1 MNKSRWDN
9 THYKLFAA
17 SLEEVIC
24 KRNNSEEENIAQQK
38 CQIETLC
45 NYEKGFRDTLISSI
59 EGREAYTDFIKY
71 VRDER
76 KNILA
81 ARPYF
86 RERQEIF
93 KSRIA
98 PALRNRSEDELS
110 KFNINYSFI
119 SFVMGLGRFGEET
132 QVYKIAQNVKDIRNE
147 LIQTNIPMAISRARA
162 FVRHS
167 QQHLEYMDL
176 IQIAT
181 EGLIA
186 AIDKFVLPYNDSFG
200 GVLYGRVTGDLI
212 EANSETLIHFY
223 PKDKRLIYNANKFV
237 KSGKTFEEIAKYLNE
252 EFSKDG
258 KSVNLTDAH
267 ELQQLHVASYTVSGD
282 STGESD
288 DSHEDKNPI
297 NRFEADNNWRPDV
310 SLEETEALGV
320 VKKMISKL
328 SLFERKFL
336 ALKGINNDSFLQ

>member
-1 MNKSRWDN
+1 MRRYNDSS
-9 THYKLFAA
+9 HYKQFAA
-17 SLEEVIC
+17 SLEEVIS
-24 KRNNSEEENIAQQK
+24 KRANSDEENVAQQK
-38 CQIETLC
+38 LQIETLC
-45 NYEKGFRDTLISSI
+45 KYEVEF
-59 EGREAYTDFIKY
+59 REALVQNMQGKDVYTDFIKY

-93 KSRIA
+93 KSQIA
-98 PALRNRSEDELS
+98 PALRNRNEEELY

-119 SFVMGLGRFGEET
+119 SFVMGLGRFGTET
-132 QVYKIAQNVKDIRNE
+132 EIFEIAENVKEIRNE
-147 LIQTNIPMAISRARA
+147 LIQTNIPMAISRARVFA
-162 FVRHS
+162 RHS

-186 AIDKFVLPYNDSFG
+186 AVDKFVLPYNDSFG

-237 KSGKTFEEIAKYLNE
+237 KAGKTFEEIAEKINE
-252 EFSKDG
+252 ESSVKAG
-258 KSVNLTDAH
+258 KKVDLTDAH
-267 ELQQLHVASYTVSGD
+267 ELQQLHIASYTISGD
-282 STGESD
+282 SAGGSED
-288 DSHEDKNPI
+288 ADDKNPI
-297 NRFEADNNWRPDV
+297 NRFEADSNWRPDV
-310 SLEETEALGV
+310 MFEEAETMDV
-320 VKKMISKL
+320 IKKMISQL
-328 SLFERKFL
+328 SVFERKFI
-336 ALKGINNDSFLQ
+336 ALKGISL